1 MKDICKK
8 LLIIGSFVSAAGCG
22 NDHSGAAE
30 PVDLAQ
36 AAQLWDSGNKQWGD
50 TELITLED
58 GRRLYRERC
67 AACHQQTGTGSTT
80 IGAPALKGSAIAMGS
95 TDTLIGTVLFGRAS
109 MPAFRSSLDDAE
121 LAMIL
126 SYVGNAWGNDT
137 QVLVQASQ
145 VAEIRAAGN

>member
-67 AACHQQTGTGSTT
+67 AACHQQTGNLMRMHNNES
-80 IGAPALKGSAIAMGS
+80 IHPQ
-95 TDTLIGTVLFGRAS
+95 
-109 MPAFRSSLDDAE
+109 
-121 LAMIL
+121 MIYKVC
-126 SYVGNAWGNDT
+126 YVP
-137 QVLVQASQ
+137 L
-145 VAEIRAAGN
+145 